1 MEHNQAMTPCKE
13 EILGADDVLEKVNN
27 GDSAGHRRSTASC
40 LYDRESKTV
49 DGNYGCSYM
58 MEKQGFK
65 QLLIKLYPRSQ
76 VENIFQCYVKIL

>member
-1 MEHNQAMTPCKE
+1 MC
-13 EILGADDVLEKVNN
+13 LEKVNN
-27 GDSAGHRRSTASC
+27 GDSTGDRRSTASC

-65 QLLIKLYPRSQ
+65 ATPDKAIPTIPGRKYFSELC
-76 VENIFQCYVKIL
+76 ENIVSLS